1 MQQKLQGNAN
11 ELDKNTTTSYLFQ
24 FVTFWD
30 SHCGCQ
36 GSLTDIHIITYV
48 VEIGVKV
55 AVLLT
60 VTTSRNVDRRYG
72 GVLTTS
78 DESKTNSEVDY
89 HRSHNGQNDKEILHQ
104 SKYVATKSKVAA
116 AFG

>member
-1 MQQKLQGNAN
+1 M
-11 ELDKNTTTSYLFQ
+11 
-24 FVTFWD
+24 
-30 SHCGCQ
+30 
-36 GSLTDIHIITYV
+36 
-48 VEIGVKV
+48 

-60 VTTSRNVDRRYG
+60 VTTSRNVDRRNGGNVDRRYGGNVDRRYG